1 MTRDNV
7 AFMRSVSSP
16 STRIAIA
23 CGWVFV
29 QFASGLIAGTITGS
43 VTDAQTGNKLPSMVV
58 AAYGTAGLLQA
69 TATTDSA
76 GRYSLS
82 LPGGTFRLLAY
93 DNAALYATSFAGDAE
108 SFETSPSVS
117 GDQTNYNFALI
128 RGGSAGGIVVGGGR
142 SVAGI
147 TVAAYN
153 LSGTRRSFTTTIA
166 NGTYSM
172 VLPPGIYKFVAFDGG
187 ALYLP
192 LFYSDQATFESAGTV
207 SIQSQRNVGLDFSLH
222 LALRINGTVSDA
234 QTHLPLATFIV
245 SAYTVQGSLVATT
258 VSDGLGRY
266 QLIVPDGTFRLLAA
280 DPAHVYATA
289 YFAGA
294 NSFAQTQGLT
304 LAPGQSRDGIT
315 IEAERG
321 GTVAG
326 HITANGA
333 KVCCTTVSA
342 YNPDGS
348 LREQTLTDGNG
359 SYGLLLP
366 AGDFRIGAY
375 DGTLAYAPQFYTAA
389 KTFHAATPLS
399 VSRSVTTG
407 SVDLSLERAAHVTGR
422 VSDQGTGSPVASVVV
437 GAYDSEGNLAAT
449 ASTSSL
455 GAYSLGVAPGTYR
468 FVAFDPAIGYAS
480 AYPELATTF
489 EDSPAYDL
497 VADTSRSVDFTLV
510 RGTRVSGTAVDQ
522 SGTPLSGIEIGALSA
537 NRGRA
542 ATASTRSGAF
552 DLILAPGIYRLVA
565 SDPRGRFLTMYFN
578 GAWVFGNA
586 TPVTVST
593 SGSSSG
599 SVAFILLPRVR
610 RHSAGR

>member
-1 MTRDNV
+1 MTRNNV
-7 AFMRSVSSP
+7 AMRSVAWP
-16 STRIAIA
+16 ATRLAIA

-29 QFASGLIAGTITGS
+29 QFASGLVAGTITGT
-43 VTDAQTGNKLPSMVV
+43 VNDAQTGTKLPSMIV
-58 AAYGTAGLLQA
+58 AAYGTAGSLQA

-76 GRYSLS
+76 GHYSLS

-93 DNAALYATSFAGDAE
+93 DNAALYATTFAGDAE

-128 RGGSAGGIVVGGGR
+128 KGGTAGGIVLGGGH
-142 SVAGI
+142 SLAAI

-153 LSGTRRSFTTTIA
+153 LSGTRRSFTTTA
-166 NGTYSM
+166 AGGTYSM
-172 VLPPGIYKFVAFDGG
+172 VLPPGTYKFVAFDNGT
-187 ALYLP
+187 LYLP
-192 LFYSDQATFESAGTV
+192 SFYSDQATFESATAV
-207 SIQSQRNVGLDFSLH
+207 LVQSQRTVGLDFSLH
-222 LALRINGTVSDA
+222 LAVHIAGTVSDA
-234 QTHLPLATFIV
+234 QTHLPLPGFIV
-245 SAYTVQGSLVATT
+245 SAYTAQGALVATT

-266 QLIVPDGTFRLLAA
+266 QLILPDGTFLLLVG

-294 NSFAQTQGLT
+294 NSFAQTPGLT

-333 KVCCTTVSA
+333 RVCCMTVSA
-342 YNPDGS
+342 YNADGT
-348 LREQTLTDGNG
+348 LRAQTLTDGNG
-359 SYGLLLP
+359 AYGLLLP
-366 AGDFRIGAY
+366 AGDFRIGAF
-375 DGTLAYAPQFYTAA
+375 DGMLAYAPQFYAAA

-407 SVDLSLERAAHVTGR
+407 SVDFALEHAARVTGR
-422 VSDQGTGSPVASVVV
+422 VADQATGLPIASVVV

-449 ASTSSL
+449 GSSSSS

-468 FVAFDPAIGYAS
+468 FVAFDPALSYSS
-480 AYPELATTF
+480 AYPGLTTTF

-497 VADTSRSVDFTLV
+497 VADTTRSVDFTLV

-522 SGTPLSGIEIGALSA
+522 SGTPLSGIEVGALSA

-542 ATASTRSGAF
+542 ATTSTRSGAF
-552 DLILAPGIYRLVA
+552 DLILAPGVYRLVA

-599 SVAFILLPRVR
+599 SVAFILLPQMR
-610 RHSAGR
+610 RHSAGH